1 MYLAMSRLKITPG
14 KEVEF
19 EKAWKKREKNIDGV
33 KGFKDFNLYKGGIN
47 KEFTLY
53 IFYSEWNSEN
63 DFINWTKSE
72 SFQLAHKNPKKQKG
86 LYLGPPDF
94 DGYLGLPD
102 FEGFKVVI

>member
-1 MYLAMSRLKITPG
+1 MSRLKVAVG

-19 EKAWKKREKNIDGV
+19 EKAWKNRQTTTDGV
-33 KGFKDFNLYKGGIN
+33 KGFKNFNLIKGN
-47 KEFTLY
+47 TTKEFSLY
-53 IFYSEWNSEN
+53 IFHSEWNSES
-63 DFINWTKSE
+63 DFINWTKSD
-72 SFQLAHKNPKKQKG
+72 SFTLAHENPSPQRN